1 MDWFVIIVTLLL
13 LISFALIVDDYCYTK
28 YRVEY
33 RDALQDRKKI
43 HERA

>member
-33 RDALQDRKKI
+33 RAALQDRKKKL
-43 HERA
+43 